1 MQTHKETYFGTGGC
15 PDQNSTQMF
24 TRLSHSLTE
33 AKDRLKPQS
42 VIYRIGIEDLTDG
55 PCYLKLIIQKWT
67 TASQAMAATNRNSLN
82 IIPAYMESI
91 ECNIAKFNKHVRV
104 LQGSIYQHD
113 EECPNLLINLFTAYH
128 TVQVIDFKDFVKLQ
142 LTLYFNGKADFEVE
156 ELMEVASNQYKML
169 VKSGTWKSTTAT
181 KDHFVALT
189 AEIAALKQA
198 NANKGGLAD
207 SHCKEDG

>member
-1 MQTHKETYFGTGGC
+1 
-15 PDQNSTQMF
+15 
-24 TRLSHSLTE
+24 
-33 AKDRLKPQS
+33 
-42 VIYRIGIEDLTDG
+42 
-55 PCYLKLIIQKWT
+55 
-67 TASQAMAATNRNSLN
+67 
-82 IIPAYMESI
+82 MESI

-189 AEIAALKQA
+189 AEIAALEQA
-198 NANKGGLAD
+198 NANKRGEGGQAD
-207 SHCKEDG
+207 SHSKEGGQKVKGSNQKKRKNTHPPGSPQLQRRENRRKRLLG